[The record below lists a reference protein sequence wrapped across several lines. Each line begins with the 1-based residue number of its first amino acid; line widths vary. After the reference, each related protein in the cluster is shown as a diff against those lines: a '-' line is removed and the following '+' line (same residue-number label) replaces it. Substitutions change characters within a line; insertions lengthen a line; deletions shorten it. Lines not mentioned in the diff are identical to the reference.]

1 MDRLPAT
8 PDPTRRPTRRVGRV
22 WRRVLVVA
30 VAGSLAAAGCAQI
43 RNIGGKNDK
52 QDLLEAE
59 LRTREREIL
68 ELRGENQQLK
78 QLTDIYTRGH
88 AGGGV
93 VVTGPVGPGAVVT
106 SGGNETAILKTLTL
120 ATGTG
125 GRDDDGLPG
134 DETLQVVLSPKDA
147 DGTAVKVPGRATVT
161 AFDILPEGQ
170 KVPIGRWD
178 VTNEQLRN
186 AWKGGLLGSGYFL
199 PLQWDLPPTSG
210 RVRVAVVFTTPD
222 GKSFETDRDVQVKPL
237 PGIGKATTT
246 VVVPGPAVPLSI
258 PGGTSTPLPPP
269 KGSVV
274 PDPGTILPPP
284 GALLPIPEFPK

>member
-1 MDRLPAT
+1 
-8 PDPTRRPTRRVGRV
+8 
-22 WRRVLVVA
+22 VLVVV

-78 QLTDIYTRGH
+78 QLTDIYARGH
-88 AGGGV
+88 TGGGV
-93 VVTGPVGPGAVVT
+93 VVTGPGPVLPGAVVT
-106 SGGNETAILKTLTL
+106 SGGSETAILKTLTL

-134 DETLQVVLSPKDA
+134 DETLQVVISPKDA

-178 VTNEQLRN
+178 VTNEQLRK

-210 RVRVAVVFTTPD
+210 RVRVAVVFNTPD

-237 PGIGKATTT
+237 PGIGKPTPT
-246 VVVPGPAVPLSI
+246 VVTPGPVVPLSI
-258 PGGTSTPLPPP
+258 PGGPSTPLPP
-269 KGSVV
+269 KGTMV

-284 GALLPIPEFPK
+284 GSLLPIPEFPK